1 MAIETSDIYKLAAHH
16 RFQWEKAQDCYVI
29 LFPEGMVKLNGG
41 AGEGLN
47 LVNGES
53 NGEIIT
59 NVLIK
64 KFPDAPDIAKD
75 IVGMIELALDKA
87 WIEKIN

>member
-29 LFPEGMVKLNGG
+29 LFPEGMVKLNES
-41 AGEGLN
+41 AGNVLK

-53 NGEIIT
+53 NVELIT
-59 NVLIK
+59 NTLIK
-64 KFPDAPDIAKD
+64 EFPGAPDIAKKV
-75 IVGMIELALDKA
+75 VGMIELALEKA

>member
-1 MAIETSDIYKLAAHH
+1 
-16 RFQWEKAQDCYVI
+16 
-29 LFPEGMVKLNGG
+29 MVKLNGG
-41 AGEGLN
+41 AGEVLN

-53 NGEIIT
+53 NVELIM
-59 NVLIK
+59 NALIK